1 MVLFRYSIT
10 MFYWK
15 VMKMARTILQSSR
28 HSNFRDANI
37 GHMIIFCEGLTEK
50 LYIEHFVSIINK
62 NKFNDII
69 VEIESAEGNASRVL
83 KYAESYLKLESNNRK
98 YSNYKKYLIFD
109 CDSPPNIQ
117 ATINKM
123 LESTNNYELLAT
135 NLLFETWLLMH
146 FENVYDKVTK
156 KDIYR
161 KLSQHLHDN
170 YEKANSGIIREII
183 SNGSVEEAL
192 KNAEHLLAH
201 YNQNGK
207 NICKSIK
214 DMNPYTNVN
223 VLVEQIL
230 AAGTLKLNR

>member
-123 LESTNNYELLAT
+123 LE
-135 NLLFETWLLMH
+135 
-146 FENVYDKVTK
+146 
-156 KDIYR
+156 
-161 KLSQHLHDN
+161 
-170 YEKANSGIIREII
+170 
-183 SNGSVEEAL
+183 
-192 KNAEHLLAH
+192 
-201 YNQNGK
+201 
-207 NICKSIK
+207 
-214 DMNPYTNVN
+214 
-223 VLVEQIL
+223 
-230 AAGTLKLNR
+230 